1 MPWTKAHHLRH
12 MWGILKIPGR
22 GSCGMDDFSAKF
34 VFNMREDV
42 HIPKGKETIKQ
53 VGNNKN
59 KCKSN
64 ISQKLKGIRIYMYM
78 HKKTKRMS
86 LMS

>member
-1 MPWTKAHHLRH
+1 
-12 MWGILKIPGR
+12 
-22 GSCGMDDFSAKF
+22 
-34 VFNMREDV
+34 MREDV

-53 VGNNKN
+53 VENNKN

-78 HKKTKRMS
+78 HKKTERTS